1 MEINSKIRAVRF
13 KRIFFIVG
21 VVFAVLALL
30 FFLFDLMAPALITIG
45 VFSVWYLY
53 FHVADYQ
60 VIYFSTENNRIR
72 LRYYKAISFGGAK
85 YNEIE
90 FQQSALKK
98 VVFENSFFGRN
109 SDLVLYISTSKG
121 VAEYPSVSLT
131 ALKTADRIKMGE
143 TLNSIL
149 ANR

>member
-1 MEINSKIRAVRF
+1 MAS
-13 KRIFFIVG
+13 

-45 VFSVWYLY
+45 VFSIWYLY

-60 VIYFSTENNRIR
+60 VIYLSTENNRIR

-90 FQQSALKK
+90 FQQSALKR

-131 ALKTADRIKMGE
+131 ALKTADRIIMGE

>member
-1 MEINSKIRAVRF
+1 MEINSRKRAVRL
-13 KRIFFIVG
+13 KRTFFIG
-21 VVFAVLALL
+21 SVVFAVMSLL
-30 FFLFDLMAPALITIG
+30 FFLINLMTPALITIG

-60 VIYFSTENNRIR
+60 FIEFSTENNRIR
-72 LRYYKAISFGGAK
+72 LRYYKAISFGGTK

-109 SDLVLYISTSKG
+109 SDVIFYIITQRG
-121 VAEYPSVSLT
+121 VAEYPSVSLS
-131 ALKTADRIKMGE
+131 ALKKDDRLKMAD
-143 TLNSIL
+143 TLNTIL
-149 ANR
+149 ATR